1 MKVFTFLLIGLLII
15 IPLTIDAS
23 AENTYFVKIP
33 TGAASPDAPYFW
45 QSVKDGGTDG
55 IVEILIGDTIRWENA
70 DTAAHT
76 VTSGSATDGPNDIFD
91 SRLFLP
97 GSSFSYTFNEL
108 GNYPYFCIVHPW
120 MEGTVIVTAGYSV
133 IPQIGKD
140 VGGGDK
146 LFDVE
151 YKFNRLLE
159 ISTIDVDQKALTF
172 NVIGNPKSDNH
183 DLEIKLDTQL
193 IDGPFVIWV
202 DNQKIENIDIVK
214 DENFNTL
221 SIPLTD
227 KSKTLTIIGTT
238 IVPEFGPL
246 VMITLSI
253 SIIAMIALSK
263 RFGIG
268 INS

>member
-91 SRLFLP
+91 SRLFPP